1 MDTDSYV
8 VLFYSPGA
16 LKLLK
21 SLLNSDQLILYRLTT
36 CPKSTL
42 HLAPC
47 QLGYFPTDPEKVR
60 WEVLFRFAGF
70 YIDWPINEQ

>member
-36 CPKSTL
+36 CLESTL

-47 QLGYFPTDPEKVR
+47 KLGYFPTDPERVR
-60 WEVLFRFAGF
+60 WELLFRFAGF

>member
-8 VLFYSPGA
+8 ILFYSPGE

-36 CPKSTL
+36 CPESTL
-42 HLAPC
+42 HLAQC
-47 QLGYFPTDPEKVR
+47 QLGYFSTDPEWVR
-60 WEVLFRFAGF
+60 WELLFRFDGF
-70 YIDWPINEQ
+70 YMDWPINEQ

>member
-36 CPKSTL
+36 CP
-42 HLAPC
+42 
-47 QLGYFPTDPEKVR
+47 E
-60 WEVLFRFAGF
+60 
-70 YIDWPINEQ
+70 